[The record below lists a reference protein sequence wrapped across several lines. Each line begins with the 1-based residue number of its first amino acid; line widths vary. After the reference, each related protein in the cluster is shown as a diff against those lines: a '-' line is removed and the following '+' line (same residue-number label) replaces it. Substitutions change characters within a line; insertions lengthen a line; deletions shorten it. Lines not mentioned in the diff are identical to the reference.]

1 MESKAGTVANEK
13 PRFHLVRS
21 LCEVVTVTPEMAERW
36 LSNNPLNRQIRAEHV
51 EELAERIRRGEW
63 KPNPPVEVFDTGRL
77 WNGQHRLSAIVRTGC
92 TVQMKV
98 LVWKKVPVEST

>member
-1 MESKAGTVANEK
+1 MESKTGTVATEK

-21 LCEVVTVTPEMAERW
+21 SCEVVTVTPEMALRW
-36 LSNNPLNRQIRAEHV
+36 LSNNPHNRPIRAERV
-51 EELAERIRRGEW
+51 EELAERIRCGEW

-77 WNGQHRLSAIVRTGC
+77 WNGQHRLSAIVRTGGK
-92 TVQMKV
+92 VQMKV